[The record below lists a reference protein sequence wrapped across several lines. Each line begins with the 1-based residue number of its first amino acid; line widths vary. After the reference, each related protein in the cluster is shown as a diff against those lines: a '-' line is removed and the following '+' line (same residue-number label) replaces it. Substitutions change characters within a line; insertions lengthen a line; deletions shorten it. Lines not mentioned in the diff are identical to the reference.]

1 LKVAIVYHDK
11 YSQYDLG
18 TGHPFR
24 GNRFVNAMQ
33 FFKEKGLLK
42 LPNVTL
48 QEPQPATKQDLLRVH
63 SSTYVDLITHLA
75 EENMPYDIE
84 TPVSPQIYEAAM
96 LIIGGAITA
105 GEAIYKGIVNRAI
118 ALGCGYH
125 HAGKDYGGGFCLF
138 NDVAILTEFLREK
151 YHVHRVLNLD
161 YDVHCGNGTSD
172 IFYSDP
178 SFLYVSI
185 HQDPRTIYPGTGFID
200 QIGSGPGEGYNVN
213 IPLPPGTSDQTY
225 FYAVNE
231 IFTPLAEEFEPDI
244 ILANGGS
251 DAHFADSLGRL
262 QLTSQGFFQLS
273 RMIAKVSDNVCNGKL
288 VLMVGSGYNPVV
300 LPMCWYALG
309 AGVVGLKTIDVREP
323 TEPPPEPSLNR
334 QIVEETLAN
343 LKLILKRYWKCFR

>member
-1 LKVAIVYHDK
+1 MAIVYHDK
-11 YSQYDLG
+11 YCQLDLG
-18 TGHPFR
+18 VGHPFR
-24 GNRFVNAMQ
+24 GDRFVNAMR

-42 LPNVTL
+42 LPNVIL

-63 SSTYVDLITHLA
+63 SSTYVDLIARLA
-75 EENMPYDIE
+75 EENEPYDIE

-105 GEAIYKGIVNRAI
+105 GEAIYKGSVNRAI
-118 ALGCGYH
+118 ALGGGYH

-138 NDVAILTEFLREK
+138 NDIAILTEFLREK

-161 YDVHCGNGTSD
+161 YDVHFGNGTSD

-178 SFLYVSI
+178 SFLYISI

-200 QIGSGPGEGYNVN
+200 QVGNGPGEGYNVN
-213 IPLPPGTSDQTY
+213 IPLPPGTSDETY
-225 FYAVNE
+225 LYAVNE

-273 RMIAKVSDNVCNGKL
+273 RLIAKVSEKVCNGKL
-288 VLMVGSGYNPVV
+288 VLMVGSGYNPTV
-300 LPMCWYALG
+300 LPMCWYALA
-309 AGVVGLKTIDVREP
+309 AGVIGLKTIDVKEP
-323 TEPPPEPSLNR
+323 FEPPSEPNSTR
-334 QIVEETLAN
+334 QKVEETLTN
-343 LKLILKRYWKCFR
+343 LKLILKRYWKCFN

>member
-11 YSQYDLG
+11 YSQLDLG
-18 TGHPFR
+18 AGHPFR
-24 GNRFVNAMQ
+24 GDRFVNAMH

-42 LPNVTL
+42 LPNVIL

-84 TPVSPQIYEAAM
+84 TPVSLQIYEAAM

-105 GEAIYKGIVNRAI
+105 GEAIYKGTVNRAI
-118 ALGCGYH
+118 ALGGGYH

-138 NDVAILTEFLREK
+138 NDIAILTEFLREK
-151 YHVHRVLNLD
+151 YHVQRVLNLD
-161 YDVHCGNGTSD
+161 YDVHYGNGTSD

-185 HQDPRTIYPGTGFID
+185 HQDPRTIYPRTGFID
-200 QIGSGPGEGYNVN
+200 QIGSGPGEGFNVN
-213 IPLPPGTSDQTY
+213 VPLPPGTSDQTY
-225 FYAVNE
+225 LYAVNE
-231 IFTPLAEEFEPDI
+231 IFTPLAEEFGPDI

-251 DAHFADSLGRL
+251 DAHFADTLGRL

-273 RMIAKVSDNVCNGKL
+273 RMIAKVSDRVCNGKL
-288 VLMVGSGYNPVV
+288 ILMVGSGYNPVV
-300 LPMCWYALG
+300 LPICWYAL
-309 AGVVGLKTIDVREP
+309 ATGVVDLKTMDVREP
-323 TEPPPEPSLNR
+323 TEPSLEPNSNR

-343 LKLILKRYWKCFR
+343 LKQILKRYWKCFR